1 MTSAKLDSQGIAI
14 LRRSGPAIALLSTAT
29 WATAGIFIRWLPG
42 WSPFAIVAGRFFV
55 ATIVLLPIVISPKL
69 RRELFSSLQAPYV
82 WLLSLPMIGGFLL
95 GTAAFQM
102 APVGEVTLLF
112 TASPLFV
119 AAYKILSGSRICR
132 NESLGT
138 LLTFVGVGLIMLP
151 QLQISVTGSTSWQTL
166 VGYILALS
174 GAGLLAVYVLWFGV
188 IARKGIL
195 LRPTN
200 IVFVTC
206 LSGCVLSSIC
216 TLLFADSASAFNLN
230 SQTALVIL
238 GLGIL
243 STATSTLLY
252 TIAAQ
257 RLPALLAAAF
267 LLTEPLFAVLFASV
281 LLEEIP
287 SLWFGF
293 GSIFVLA
300 GLLLISKGTEAS
312 A

>member
-1 MTSAKLDSQGIAI
+1 MSAKSNSQGIV
-14 LRRSGPAIALLSTAT
+14 IALFSTVT

-55 ATIVLLPIVISPKL
+55 ATIVLLPIVRSPKL
-69 RRELFSSLQAPYV
+69 RRELFSSLQAPYI
-82 WLLSLPMIGGFLL
+82 WSLSLPMIGGFLL
-95 GTAAFQM
+95 GTTAFQM
-102 APVGEVTLLF
+102 APVGDVTLLF
-112 TASPLFV
+112 ATSPLFV
-119 AAYKILSGSRICR
+119 AACKILSGASIHR
-132 NESLGT
+132 NENTGT
-138 LLTFVGVGLIMLP
+138 LLAFAGVGLIVLP
-151 QLQISVTGSTSWQTL
+151 QIRLSMAGGTSWQTL
-166 VGYILALS
+166 AGYVFALS
-174 GAGLLAVYVLWFGV
+174 GAGLLAVYVMWFGA
-188 IARKGIL
+188 IARKGIT

-206 LSGCVLSSIC
+206 LLGCILSSLC
-216 TLLFADSASAFNLN
+216 TLLFSGSASAFHLN
-230 SQTALVIL
+230 EQTALVIL

-252 TIAAQ
+252 TIATQ

-281 LLEEIP
+281 LLQEIP

-293 GSIFVLA
+293 GSVFVLA
-300 GLLLISKGTEAS
+300 GLLLIAKGTEAN